1 MKKFASVLVQL
12 KTLALEKIEQKLES
26 KRLELQQ
33 NEREVLDKQ
42 AQLSAFKNPELGG
55 MSLFLQTQQLKSA
68 LRLEIEYYQQEGENL
83 NKDLKVLEKDYF
95 LANQELEKAKII
107 LEKEKQ
113 KEKEIVEKKEQTLL
127 DENAMIL
134 HWQKGGLACV
144 KSC

>member
-33 NEREVLDKQ
+33 KEREVLDKQ

-68 LRLEIEYYQQEGENL
+68 LRMEIEYYQQEGENL

-107 LEKEKQ
+107 LEKEKR
-113 KEKEIVEKKEQTLL
+113 KEKEILEKKEQALL

-134 HWQKGGLACV
+134 HWQKEGLHA
-144 KSC
+144 

>member
-26 KRLELQQ
+26 KRLEWRQ
-33 NEREVLDKQ
+33 NEREILDKQ

-68 LRLEIEYYQQEGENL
+68 LRMEIEHYQQESENL
-83 NKDLKVLEKDYF
+83 TKDLKILEKDCL

-107 LEKEKQ
+107 LENEKR
-113 KEKEIVEKKEQTLL
+113 KEKEILEKKEQALL

-134 HWQKGGLACV
+134 HWQKEGLHA
-144 KSC
+144 

>member
-33 NEREVLDKQ
+33 KEREVLDKQ

-68 LRLEIEYYQQEGENL
+68 LRMEIEYYQQEGEDL
-83 NKDLKVLEKDYF
+83 NKDLKILEKDYL

-107 LEKEKQ
+107 LENEKQ
-113 KEKEIVEKKEQTLL
+113 KEKEILEKKEQALL

-134 HWQKGGLACV
+134 HWQKGGLHA
-144 KSC
+144 

>member
-1 MKKFASVLVQL
+1 MKKFAFVLVQL

-26 KRLELQQ
+26 KRLEWRQ
-33 NEREVLDKQ
+33 NEREILDKQ

-68 LRLEIEYYQQEGENL
+68 LRMEIEYYQQQGENL
-83 NKDLKVLEKDYF
+83 TKDLKILEKEYL

-107 LEKEKQ
+107 LENEKR
-113 KEKEIVEKKEQTLL
+113 KEKEILEKKEQALL

-134 HWQKGGLACV
+134 HWQKEGLHA
-144 KSC
+144 

>member
-12 KTLALEKIEQKLES
+12 KTLVLEKIEQKLES
-26 KRLELQQ
+26 KRLEWQQ
-33 NEREVLDKQ
+33 NEREILDKQ

-68 LRLEIEYYQQEGENL
+68 LRMEIEYYQQESENL
-83 NKDLKVLEKDYF
+83 NKDLKILEKEYL

-107 LEKEKQ
+107 LENEKR
-113 KEKEIVEKKEQTLL
+113 KEKEILEKKEQALL

-134 HWQKGGLACV
+134 HWQKEGLHA
-144 KSC
+144 

>member
-33 NEREVLDKQ
+33 NEREVLEKQ

-55 MSLFLQTQQLKSA
+55 MSLFLQIQQLKSA
-68 LRLEIEYYQQEGENL
+68 LRMEIEYCQQEGENL
-83 NKDLKVLEKDYF
+83 TKDLKVLEKDYL

-107 LEKEKQ
+107 LENEKQ
-113 KEKEIVEKKEQTLL
+113 KEKEILEKKEQALL

-134 HWQKGGLACV
+134 HWQKEGLHA
-144 KSC
+144 

>member
-12 KTLALEKIEQKLES
+12 KTLALEKIEQKLQS

-68 LRLEIEYYQQEGENL
+68 LRMEIEYYQQEGENL
-83 NKDLKVLEKDYF
+83 TKDLKILEKDYL

-113 KEKEIVEKKEQTLL
+113 KEQKILEKKEQALL

-134 HWQKGGLACV
+134 HWQKEVLHA
-144 KSC
+144 

>member
-1 MKKFASVLVQL
+1 MKKFASVWVQL

-26 KRLELQQ
+26 KRLEWWQ
-33 NEREVLDKQ
+33 NEREILDKQ

-68 LRLEIEYYQQEGENL
+68 LRMEIEYYQQESENL
-83 NKDLKVLEKDYF
+83 IKDLKILEKDYF

-107 LEKEKQ
+107 LENEKR
-113 KEKEIVEKKEQTLL
+113 KEKEILEKKEQALL

-134 HWQKGGLACV
+134 HWQKEGLHA
-144 KSC
+144 

>member
-26 KRLELQQ
+26 KRLEWWQ
-33 NEREVLDKQ
+33 NEREILDKQ

-68 LRLEIEYYQQEGENL
+68 LRMEIEYYQQQGENL
-83 NKDLKVLEKDYF
+83 TKDLKILEKDYL

-113 KEKEIVEKKEQTLL
+113 KEKEILEKKEQALL

-134 HWQKGGLACV
+134 HWQKEGLHA
-144 KSC
+144 

>member
-26 KRLELQQ
+26 KRLEWRQ
-33 NEREVLDKQ
+33 NEREILDKQ

-68 LRLEIEYYQQEGENL
+68 LRMEIEYYQQESENL
-83 NKDLKVLEKDYF
+83 NKDLKILEKEYL

-113 KEKEIVEKKEQTLL
+113 KEKEIVEKKEQALL

-134 HWQKGGLACV
+134 HWQKEGLHA
-144 KSC
+144 

>member
-68 LRLEIEYYQQEGENL
+68 LRMEIEYYQQESENL
-83 NKDLKVLEKDYF
+83 TKDLKILEKDYL

-107 LEKEKQ
+107 LENEKQ
-113 KEKEIVEKKEQTLL
+113 KEQKILEKKEQVLL

-134 HWQKGGLACV
+134 HWQKGGLHA
-144 KSC
+144 

>member
-26 KRLELQQ
+26 KRLEWRQ
-33 NEREVLDKQ
+33 NEREILDKQ

-68 LRLEIEYYQQEGENL
+68 LRMEIEYHQQQGENL
-83 NKDLKVLEKDYF
+83 TKDLKILEKDYL

-107 LEKEKQ
+107 LENEKR
-113 KEKEIVEKKEQTLL
+113 KEKEIVEKKEQALL

-134 HWQKGGLACV
+134 HWQKEGLHA
-144 KSC
+144 

>member
-33 NEREVLDKQ
+33 KEREVLDKQ

-68 LRLEIEYYQQEGENL
+68 LRMEIEYCQQEGENL
-83 NKDLKVLEKDYF
+83 TKDLKVLEKDYL

-113 KEKEIVEKKEQTLL
+113 KEKEIVEKKEQALL

-134 HWQKGGLACV
+134 HWQKRGLHA
-144 KSC
+144 

>member
-1 MKKFASVLVQL
+1 MKKFASVWVQL

-26 KRLELQQ
+26 KRLELRQ
-33 NEREVLDKQ
+33 NEREILDKQ

-68 LRLEIEYYQQEGENL
+68 LRMEIEYYQQESENL
-83 NKDLKVLEKDYF
+83 NKDLKILEKEYL

-113 KEKEIVEKKEQTLL
+113 KEKEIVEKKEQALL

-134 HWQKGGLACV
+134 HWQKGGLHA
-144 KSC
+144 

>member
-1 MKKFASVLVQL
+1 MKKFASVWVQL

-26 KRLELQQ
+26 KRLELRQ
-33 NEREVLDKQ
+33 NEREILDKQ

-68 LRLEIEYYQQEGENL
+68 LRMEIEYYQQQGENL
-83 NKDLKVLEKDYF
+83 TKDLKILEKDCL

-107 LEKEKQ
+107 LENEKR
-113 KEKEIVEKKEQTLL
+113 KEKEILEKKEQALL

-134 HWQKGGLACV
+134 HWQKEGLHA
-144 KSC
+144 

>member
-26 KRLELQQ
+26 KRLEWRQ
-33 NEREVLDKQ
+33 NEREILDKQ

-55 MSLFLQTQQLKSA
+55 MSLFLQTQQLKNA
-68 LRLEIEYYQQEGENL
+68 LRMEIEYYQQEGENL
-83 NKDLKVLEKDYF
+83 TKDLKVLEKEYL

-107 LEKEKQ
+107 LENEKQ
-113 KEKEIVEKKEQTLL
+113 KEKEILEKKEQALL

-134 HWQKGGLACV
+134 HWQKEGLHA
-144 KSC
+144 

>member
-33 NEREVLDKQ
+33 NEREILDKQ

-68 LRLEIEYYQQEGENL
+68 LRMEIEYYQQEGENL
-83 NKDLKVLEKDYF
+83 NKDLKVLEKDYL

-107 LEKEKQ
+107 LENEKQ
-113 KEKEIVEKKEQTLL
+113 KEQKILEKKEQALL

-134 HWQKGGLACV
+134 HWQKEGLHA
-144 KSC
+144 

>member
-26 KRLELQQ
+26 KRLEWRQ
-33 NEREVLDKQ
+33 NEREIFDKQ

-68 LRLEIEYYQQEGENL
+68 LRMEIEYYQQESENL
-83 NKDLKVLEKDYF
+83 IKDLKILEKEYL

-107 LEKEKQ
+107 LENEKR
-113 KEKEIVEKKEQTLL
+113 KEKEILEKKEQALL

-134 HWQKGGLACV
+134 HWQKEGLHA
-144 KSC
+144 

>member
-33 NEREVLDKQ
+33 KEREVLDKQ

-68 LRLEIEYYQQEGENL
+68 LRMEIEYYQQEGENL
-83 NKDLKVLEKDYF
+83 NKDLKILEKEYL

-107 LEKEKQ
+107 LENEKQ
-113 KEKEIVEKKEQTLL
+113 KEKEIVEKKEQALL

-134 HWQKGGLACV
+134 HWQKEGLHA
-144 KSC
+144 

>member
-33 NEREVLDKQ
+33 KEREVLDKQ

-68 LRLEIEYYQQEGENL
+68 LRMEIEYCQQEGENL
-83 NKDLKVLEKDYF
+83 TKDLKILERDYL

-113 KEKEIVEKKEQTLL
+113 KEQKILEKKEQALL

-134 HWQKGGLACV
+134 HWQKEGLHA
-144 KSC
+144 

>member
-12 KTLALEKIEQKLES
+12 KTLALEKIERKLES
-26 KRLELQQ
+26 KRLELRQ

-55 MSLFLQTQQLKSA
+55 MSLFLQIQQLKSA
-68 LRLEIEYYQQEGENL
+68 LRMEIEYYQQEGENL
-83 NKDLKVLEKDYF
+83 TKDLKVLEKDYL

-107 LEKEKQ
+107 LENEKQ
-113 KEKEIVEKKEQTLL
+113 KEKEIVEKKEQALL

-134 HWQKGGLACV
+134 HWQKGGLHA
-144 KSC
+144 

>member
-26 KRLELQQ
+26 KRLELRQ
-33 NEREVLDKQ
+33 NEREILDKQ
-42 AQLSAFKNPELGG
+42 AQLSVFKNPELGG

-68 LRLEIEYYQQEGENL
+68 LRMEIEYCQQEGEDL
-83 NKDLKVLEKDYF
+83 NKDLKILEKDYF

-107 LEKEKQ
+107 LENEKQ
-113 KEKEIVEKKEQTLL
+113 KEKEIVEKKEQALL

-134 HWQKGGLACV
+134 HWQKGGLHA
-144 KSC
+144 

>member
-33 NEREVLDKQ
+33 KEREVLDKQ

-68 LRLEIEYYQQEGENL
+68 LRLEIEYYQQESENL
-83 NKDLKVLEKDYF
+83 TKDLKILEKEYL

-113 KEKEIVEKKEQTLL
+113 KEQKILEKKEQALL

-134 HWQKGGLACV
+134 HWQKEGLHA
-144 KSC
+144 

>member
-1 MKKFASVLVQL
+1 MKKFASVWVQL

-26 KRLELQQ
+26 KRLEWRQ
-33 NEREVLDKQ
+33 NEREILDKQ

-68 LRLEIEYYQQEGENL
+68 LRMEIEYYQQQGENL
-83 NKDLKVLEKDYF
+83 IKDLKILEKDCL

-107 LEKEKQ
+107 LENEKR
-113 KEKEIVEKKEQTLL
+113 KEKEILEKKEQALL

-134 HWQKGGLACV
+134 HWQKEGLHA
-144 KSC
+144 

>member
-1 MKKFASVLVQL
+1 MKKFASILVQL

-33 NEREVLDKQ
+33 KEREVLDKQ

-68 LRLEIEYYQQEGENL
+68 LRMEIEYYQQEGENL
-83 NKDLKVLEKDYF
+83 TKDLKILEKDYL

-113 KEKEIVEKKEQTLL
+113 KEQKILEKKEQALL

-134 HWQKGGLACV
+134 HWQKESLHA
-144 KSC
+144 

>member
-1 MKKFASVLVQL
+1 MKKFASVLVLL
-12 KTLALEKIEQKLES
+12 KTLALEKIERKLES

-33 NEREVLDKQ
+33 NEREILDKQ

-68 LRLEIEYYQQEGENL
+68 LRMEIEYYQQQSENL
-83 NKDLKVLEKDYF
+83 TKDLKVLEKDYL

-107 LEKEKQ
+107 LENEKQ
-113 KEKEIVEKKEQTLL
+113 KEKEIVEKKEQALL

-134 HWQKGGLACV
+134 HWQKGGLHA
-144 KSC
+144 

>member
-26 KRLELQQ
+26 KRLEWQQ
-33 NEREVLDKQ
+33 NEREVLEKQ

-68 LRLEIEYYQQEGENL
+68 LRMEIEYYQQEGENL
-83 NKDLKVLEKDYF
+83 TKDLKILEKDYL

-113 KEKEIVEKKEQTLL
+113 KEKEIVEKKEQALL

-134 HWQKGGLACV
+134 HWQKGGLHA
-144 KSC
+144 

>member
-1 MKKFASVLVQL
+1 MKKFASVWVQL

-26 KRLELQQ
+26 KRLEWQQ
-33 NEREVLDKQ
+33 NEREILDKQ

-68 LRLEIEYYQQEGENL
+68 LRMEIEYYQQESENL
-83 NKDLKVLEKDYF
+83 NKDLKILEKDCL

-107 LEKEKQ
+107 LENEKR
-113 KEKEIVEKKEQTLL
+113 KEKEILEKKEQALL

-134 HWQKGGLACV
+134 HWQKDGLHA
-144 KSC
+144 

>member
-68 LRLEIEYYQQEGENL
+68 LRMEIEYCQQESENL
-83 NKDLKVLEKDYF
+83 TKDLKVLEKDYL

-113 KEKEIVEKKEQTLL
+113 KEKEIVEKKEQALL

-134 HWQKGGLACV
+134 HWQKEGLHA
-144 KSC
+144 

>member
-33 NEREVLDKQ
+33 NEREILEKQ

-68 LRLEIEYYQQEGENL
+68 LRLEIEYYQQEGEDL
-83 NKDLKVLEKDYF
+83 NKDLKILEKDYL

-107 LEKEKQ
+107 LENEKQ
-113 KEKEIVEKKEQTLL
+113 KEKEILEKKEQALL

-134 HWQKGGLACV
+134 HWQKGGLHA
-144 KSC
+144 

>member
-68 LRLEIEYYQQEGENL
+68 LRMEIEYYQQEGENL
-83 NKDLKVLEKDYF
+83 TKDLKILEKDYF

-107 LEKEKQ
+107 LENEKR
-113 KEKEIVEKKEQTLL
+113 KEKEILEKKEQALL

-134 HWQKGGLACV
+134 HWQKEGLHA
-144 KSC
+144 

>member
-26 KRLELQQ
+26 KRLEWRQ
-33 NEREVLDKQ
+33 NEREILDKQ

-68 LRLEIEYYQQEGENL
+68 LRMEIEYYQQEGENL
-83 NKDLKVLEKDYF
+83 TKDLKILEKEYL

-107 LEKEKQ
+107 LENEKR
-113 KEKEIVEKKEQTLL
+113 KEKEILEKKEQALL

-134 HWQKGGLACV
+134 HWQKEGLHA
-144 KSC
+144 

>member
-26 KRLELQQ
+26 KRLKLQQ
-33 NEREVLDKQ
+33 NEREILDKQ

-83 NKDLKVLEKDYF
+83 IKDLKILERDYL

-113 KEKEIVEKKEQTLL
+113 KEKEILEKKEQALL

-134 HWQKGGLACV
+134 HWQKEGLHA
-144 KSC
+144 

>member
-68 LRLEIEYYQQEGENL
+68 LRMEIEYYQQEGENL
-83 NKDLKVLEKDYF
+83 NKDLKILEKDYL

-113 KEKEIVEKKEQTLL
+113 KEKEILEKKEQALL

-134 HWQKGGLACV
+134 HWQKEGLHA
-144 KSC
+144 